1 MKALA
6 LLLGGLSFTATGSAG
21 SVTLTGA
28 EQQVG
33 LGIGYKA
40 DDADHPLIEQL
51 YPVPPQGL
59 GDAEL
64 NFSRVYAD
72 YSVSA
77 SGSLTSSFEPNKVT
91 VNGLAT
97 ASNTWLNPPSGT
109 LDIHAG
115 SGAIFHLYLSTGTST
130 TNLHITG
137 GVSFRGLLGMLGSIM
152 WHPEDNYA
160 YVRLSVAGGPI
171 VWETRVNGSDI
182 QASKLIEQDLQLA
195 AGQNYVLEAFAMTG
209 TCNKWHSK
217 GEYSPEASFHFTATA
232 DASVSPDSGPGGSSP
247 RDTNDL
253 AGSWYI
259 HSLASGPG
267 APWWEYGHVA
277 VGADHSF
284 SGVVQE
290 YKKDP
295 CEVSGRFLLAPNGV
309 ATFVGAAHDPDVVVF
324 PHLHMVANKSMIAG
338 VATWSAGFPGT
349 TQMIV
354 LTRRGASYQI
364 PDLVGTW
371 YVHSLASGP
380 GAPWW
385 EHGSLAVSA
394 DGSFTA
400 AVQQYK
406 SEPGTISGQFQID
419 PNGVVTIESVP
430 DFTIGHMS
438 SDKNMIAMVGTWATG
453 SPGTTELKI
462 LTRKVEV

>member
-1 MKALA
+1 M
-6 LLLGGLSFTATGSAG
+6 F
-21 SVTLTGA
+21 
-28 EQQVG
+28 
-33 LGIGYKA
+33 
-40 DDADHPLIEQL
+40 
-51 YPVPPQGL
+51 
-59 GDAEL
+59 
-64 NFSRVYAD
+64 
-72 YSVSA
+72 
-77 SGSLTSSFEPNKVT
+77 
-91 VNGLAT
+91 
-97 ASNTWLNPPSGT
+97 
-109 LDIHAG
+109 
-115 SGAIFHLYLSTGTST
+115 
-130 TNLHITG
+130 
-137 GVSFRGLLGMLGSIM
+137 GSIM

-171 VWETRVNGSDI
+171 IWETRVNGSDI

-217 GEYSPEASFHFTATA
+217 GVYSPEASFHFTATA
-232 DASVSPDSGPGGSSP
+232 HAPVSPGGGSGGSSP
-247 RDTNDL
+247 CDTNDL

-267 APWWEYGHVA
+267 APWWEYGHVT

-324 PHLHMVANKSMIAG
+324 PHLHMAANKSMIAG

-354 LTRRGASYQI
+354 MMRRGASYQI
-364 PDLVGTW
+364 ADLVGTW

-400 AVQQYK
+400 TVQPYK

-438 SDKNMIAMVGTWATG
+438 SDKNMIAMVDTWATG
-453 SPGTTELKI
+453 SPGTTELRI
-462 LTRKVEV
+462 LTRKGENYSISDLSGKWYVSSLASGAGAPWWQYGPIAIGPDGSFRGSCQQYNYKVGEISGQFQIDADGVVTMKGKTQNPYLNGYSTLHLSADKNVIVGVSTWSTGSPGTSEMLVFTRITAAN